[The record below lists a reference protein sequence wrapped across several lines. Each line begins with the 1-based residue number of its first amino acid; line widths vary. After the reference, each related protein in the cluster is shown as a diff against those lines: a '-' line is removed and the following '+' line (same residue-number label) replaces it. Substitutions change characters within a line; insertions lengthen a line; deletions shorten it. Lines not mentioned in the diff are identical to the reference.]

1 MSIVDRAG
9 EAVHVSVVLAQND
22 PEVVTKLADAFGVT
36 AMAGGQPLPCA
47 GKWKPRCAAQD
58 CCRWPAILTHFSGER
73 PDVA

>member
-22 PEVVTKLADAFGVT
+22 PEVVTTLADALGGT
-36 AMAGGQPLPCA
+36 ELAGGKPLPCA
-47 GKWKPRCAAQD
+47 SKQSPRCAAQD
-58 CCRWPAILTHFSGER
+58 CCRWPAILTHFSGEQ